1 MSAKFRPYQTEIDD
15 AIYNE
20 LSKENKCIVKAFC
33 GTGKSNIMAYG
44 KAFQNHNL
52 KVYVF
57 PSLSLIDQFNI
68 DYLNNCKDLLTIS
81 SESTT
86 DPKTITTFM
95 KKKSNK
101 TICITYN
108 SFHLLNDYKINMCIF
123 DEAHHAIGETYQE
136 LIFNNT
142 NIEKCCFFTATP
154 KTANGIDMLKD
165 CGKIVYDYPY
175 LRGVAEGYLN
185 PFEIRV
191 DLFGENTNNTIY
203 DSIARAYY
211 KTGNNRILTFHSDV
225 NTESPTSVRN
235 FVNETQMI
243 DAFKRVVKEF
253 PTMDVPT
260 ITMLGFYSELKLIE
274 RRDILKEF
282 DKSKDVFILSSC
294 ETMGEGIDTKNAN
307 MCVFVDPKTSFVKI
321 IQNIGRVVRKQFNV
335 DKPHSTILL
344 PIYINKTKYEQCK
357 TAEECDAVIREE
369 MKKGDDFTPILNVM
383 SALKQEDEDLYDICL
398 YYPNNYSPKELE
410 HNFKA
415 KGYTIGEEQELEEIF
430 DDDLEEVAERDDIQ
444 IDIHTDSLKEPI
456 ITYGES
462 ERVVSILQVEDKYCK
477 IEGEEKA
484 IKPPKRIR
492 LDVHTNMDIQVL
504 WKIKNIDLGSC
515 LLDCEV
521 NNNWEDR
528 LEELREFI
536 EKEKRTPKECR
547 PKEQSLG
554 KWVIRQNKNYKTNNN
569 LERCKKWEKFIKK
582 YKEYFKSADEI
593 WDIHFKELQYFLDNE
608 KRRPRQCI
616 KTEKSLCG
624 WLEQNIQR
632 YKTTS
637 HGFKN
642 NLERSK
648 KWKEFIEKYK
658 EYFKSEDEIWNM
670 KFKELHY
677 FLDKEKRRPN
687 KHKENEKLLGQWLS
701 HQIKN
706 YKTKINSF
714 KDNYERCK
722 QWEVFTNKYIKYFKS
737 IDEIW
742 DIHFKELQYFLDKE
756 KRKPYNKEPE
766 KILYTWFVNQVS
778 NYKTKK
784 DSFKD
789 NIKRCNQW
797 EEFLDKYKEYCKTLD
812 EVWYENLKKIKTFLN
827 KEKRRPSQHKQL
839 EKPLGSWLIG
849 QIKNF
854 KSKTEGF
861 KNNPER
867 CNQWEEFLEEYK
879 EYLTP
884 KKSMK
889 LTLTKEP
896 KESTEQKRQRIKTEI
911 SELHKKYKT
920 LTSANLSKLF
930 EDKTKWEHYH
940 SISERNEESFPQE
953 SIPRNQII
961 TELDK
966 IKTKRPKKVVD
977 MGCGKANISKH
988 FKEDK
993 RFEFTN
999 YDHVSNDNSVEVC
1012 DISRIPLEDDS
1023 AEICILSLAMWGSN
1037 CKEYIQQAHRVLETN
1052 GTLYIIEPTKRWTN
1066 DQPAD
1071 RLRDLLSGFK
1081 IITEKIEKF
1090 TMFIAIKI

>member
-1 MSAKFRPYQTEIDD
+1 MSEKFRPYQREIDD
-15 AIYNE
+15 SIYNE

-68 DYLNNCKDLLTIS
+68 DYLNKCKDVLPIS

-86 DPKTITTFM
+86 DPKIINTFM

-101 TICITYN
+101 IICITYN
-108 SFHLLNDYKINMCIF
+108 SFHLLNDYKINMCVF

-165 CGKIVYDYPY
+165 CGKVVYDYPY

-185 PFEIRV
+185 PFEIRI

-211 KTGNNRILTFHSDV
+211 KTGNTRILTFHSDV
-225 NTESPTSVRN
+225 NTDSPTSVRN
-235 FVNETQMI
+235 FVNEKEI
-243 DAFKRVVKEF
+243 INAFKKVVKEF
-253 PTMDVPT
+253 PNIDVPT
-260 ITMLGFYSELKLIE
+260 ITMLGFYSELKLKE

-282 DKSKDVFILSSC
+282 DTSKNVFILSSC

-344 PIYINKTKYEQCK
+344 PIYINKTKYEECK
-357 TAEECDAVIREE
+357 SAEECDAVIREE

-415 KGYTIGEEQELEEIF
+415 QGYKIGEEQELEEIF
-430 DDDLEEVAERDDIQ
+430 DDDLEEVAERDNIQ
-444 IDIHTDSLKEPI
+444 IDIHTDSLEEPI
-456 ITYGES
+456 ITYGVS
-462 ERVVSILQVEDKYCK
+462 ERVVSILQTEDKYCK
-477 IEGEEKA
+477 IDGEERA
-484 IKPPKRIR
+484 IKSPKRIR

-504 WKIKNIDLGSC
+504 WKIENIDLGSC
-515 LLDCEV
+515 LLECEV
-521 NNNWEDR
+521 NTKKDWIER
-528 LEELREFI
+528 LEELKNLL
-536 EKEKRTPKECR
+536 EKEKRKPNIKIKSEKSLYIWLSRQHQEYKE
-547 PKEQSLG
+547 
-554 KWVIRQNKNYKTNNN
+554 NYFKYNPQ
-569 LERCKKWEKFIKK
+569 RCKQWEEFSEN
-582 YKEYFKSADEI
+582 YKEYISSIDEL
-593 WDIHFKELQYFLDNE
+593 WNDTLNELKQFMIKE
-608 KRRPRQCI
+608 KRRPSKEKELEKYLGYWITNQLI
-616 KTEKSLCG
+616 K
-624 WLEQNIQR
+624 
-632 YKTTS
+632 YKTTNFKNNS
-637 HGFKN
+637 KKCKQFETFIEEYKDYFKTDDEKWNDNLQILIQFIIKKKRRPNEEIKIENKLARWTCGQNKLYKLNQGGFKN
-642 NLERSK
+642 NPERCK
-648 KWKEFIEKYK
+648 QWYDFMEKYK
-658 EYFKSEDEIWNM
+658 EYFKT
-670 KFKELHY
+670 
-677 FLDKEKRRPN
+677 LDKLWGN
-687 KHKENEKLLGQWLS
+687 TLNEL
-701 HQIKN
+701 
-706 YKTKINSF
+706 KI
-714 KDNYERCK
+714 
-722 QWEVFTNKYIKYFKS
+722 
-737 IDEIW
+737 
-742 DIHFKELQYFLDKE
+742 FLDKE
-756 KRKPYNKEPE
+756 KRKPNIKKE
-766 KILYTWFVNQVS
+766 KILYNWLSRQIMNYKKDRFKDNPERCKQWEEFSEIYKEYTHSIDELWNINLNELKIFLDKEKRILNIKKESEKYLCKWLSHQLS
-778 NYKTKK
+778 NYKTKTK
-784 DSFKD
+784 SFKD
-789 NIKRCNQW
+789 N
-797 EEFLDKYKEYCKTLD
+797 
-812 EVWYENLKKIKTFLN
+812 
-827 KEKRRPSQHKQL
+827 S
-839 EKPLGSWLIG
+839 
-849 QIKNF
+849 
-854 KSKTEGF
+854 
-861 KNNPER
+861 ER
-867 CNQWEEFLEEYK
+867 CKQWEEFLEEYK

-884 KKSMK
+884 KKSM
-889 LTLTKEP
+889 TLKTTKEP
-896 KESTEQKRQRIKTEI
+896 KESTEQKRQRIKKEI
-911 SELHKKYKT
+911 SELHQKYKT

-940 SISERNEESFPQE
+940 TISERNEESFPKE
-953 SIPRNQII
+953 SIPRNKII

-966 IKTKRPKKVVD
+966 IKTKRPKKIVD

-999 YDHVSNDNSVEVC
+999 YDHVSNNASVEVC
-1012 DISRIPLEDDS
+1012 DISHIPLEDDS
-1023 AEICILSLAMWGSN
+1023 VEICILSLAMWGSN

-1071 RLRDLLSGFK
+1071 RLRELLTGFK
-1081 IITEKIEKF
+1081 IIKETVEKF

>member
-1 MSAKFRPYQTEIDD
+1 MSAKFRPYQIEIDD

-68 DYLNNCKDLLTIS
+68 DYLNECKNKLIIS

-95 KKKSNK
+95 KKTANK

-108 SFHLLNDYKINMCIF
+108 SFYLLNEYKINMCVF

-136 LIFNNT
+136 LIFNNI

-235 FVNETQMI
+235 FVNKTQMI

-253 PTMDVPT
+253 SNIDVPT
-260 ITMLGFYSELKLIE
+260 ITMLGFYSELKLTE

-282 DKSKDVFILSSC
+282 DTSKDVFILSSC

-344 PIYINKTKYEQCK
+344 PIYINKTKYEECK
-357 TAEECDAVIREE
+357 TAEECDAVIREK
-369 MKKGDDFTPILNVM
+369 MKKGEDFTPILNVM

-444 IDIHTDSLKEPI
+444 IDIHTDSLEEPI
-456 ITYGES
+456 ISYGES

-504 WKIKNIDLGSC
+504 WKIENIDLGSC

-521 NNNWEDR
+521 NDNWEER
-528 LEELREFI
+528 LEELREFLDREKRRPI
-536 EKEKRTPKECR
+536 CKYSKEKIISSWLNNNLIYFKNKTYNLKNENKYILFDNLLKKYSEIFVNNDEIFCNKLKEVEYFINEQKRKPTHKENAWLYQQQKNYKLKQDGMKNKERYDIFTQFLKKYELYLKSKDEIWFETLIEYETYLNNYKQR
-547 PKEQSLG
+547 PKINTKEEDEPTFLARWYSNQQKNYKLKQDGMKNKERYDIFTQFLNKYEKYLKTKDEIWDSTLIKLQDFIKQHLRRPYEKSKTSDTEKILGTWLTSQIQNYNKINNNMKDKILYDKFTQFLKDYAIYFKSLDEQWIDNLTNL
-554 KWVIRQNKNYKTNNN
+554 KKMILKIKKKPNQRIDAEKTMALFYKTNNTIYN
-569 LERCKKWEKFIKK
+569 KNVMNHKERCK
-582 YKEYFKSADEI
+582 
-593 WDIHFKELQYFLDNE
+593 
-608 KRRPRQCI
+608 
-616 KTEKSLCG
+616 
-624 WLEQNIQR
+624 
-632 YKTTS
+632 
-637 HGFKN
+637 
-642 NLERSK
+642 
-648 KWKEFIEKYK
+648 
-658 EYFKSEDEIWNM
+658 
-670 KFKELHY
+670 
-677 FLDKEKRRPN
+677 
-687 KHKENEKLLGQWLS
+687 
-701 HQIKN
+701 
-706 YKTKINSF
+706 
-714 KDNYERCK
+714 
-722 QWEVFTNKYIKYFKS
+722 
-737 IDEIW
+737 
-742 DIHFKELQYFLDKE
+742 
-756 KRKPYNKEPE
+756 
-766 KILYTWFVNQVS
+766 
-778 NYKTKK
+778 
-784 DSFKD
+784 
-789 NIKRCNQW
+789 
-797 EEFLDKYKEYCKTLD
+797 
-812 EVWYENLKKIKTFLN
+812 
-827 KEKRRPSQHKQL
+827 
-839 EKPLGSWLIG
+839 
-849 QIKNF
+849 
-854 KSKTEGF
+854 
-861 KNNPER
+861 
-867 CNQWEEFLEEYK
+867 QWEEFLEEYK
-879 EYLTP
+879 EYLNP
-884 KKSMK
+884 KKSMSLK
-889 LTLTKEP
+889 TTKEP
-896 KESTEQKRQRIKTEI
+896 IESTEQKRQRIKTEI
-911 SELHKKYKT
+911 SELHQKYKT

-940 SISERNEESFPQE
+940 TISERNEDSFPKE

-988 FKEDK
+988 FNGDK

-999 YDHVSNDNSVEVC
+999 YDHVANDDSVEVC

-1037 CKEYIQQAHRVLETN
+1037 CKEYIKEAQRILETN

-1071 RLRDLLSGFK
+1071 RLRDLLGGFK
-1081 IITEKIEKF
+1081 IIKETIEKF